1 MTVVTRAPGRSVR
14 SRLKSRKSVSRLS
27 AKELKTLRTA
37 WAAFVDLPD
46 DRGFQYY
53 AGWHGVP
60 FGWCGR
66 HDGDPF
72 FLPWHRA
79 YLYHF
84 ELALQDR
91 DPSRSV
97 TLPWWNWVDEAGIPA
112 AYDARSVAGKPNP
125 LFASPIA
132 PFASKRRPEWP
143 RRTIREVGAN
153 PGPIPP
159 PLRERWDWV
168 MEPTSYT
175 EFSRRITLLHNNIH
189 GWVGGSM
196 GQVDW
201 AAYDPIF
208 WAHHAMVDRLWRIWQ
223 HRNPGA
229 LPPADILDAPL
240 QLGKPPILT
249 VRQTLDV
256 KRLGY
261 DYAVSS
267 ATVSGNR

>member
-1 MTVVTRAPGRSVR
+1 MTVVTRAPGRPVR
-14 SRLKSRKSVSRLS
+14 SRLKHRKSVSKLS
-27 AKELKTLRTA
+27 NDELRALRSA
-37 WAAFVDLPD
+37 WSAFAAIQD
-46 DRGFQYY
+46 DRGFQYH

-79 YLYHF
+79 YLFHF

-91 DPSRSV
+91 DPSHGV
-97 TLPWWNWVDEAGIPA
+97 TLPWWDWINEPGIPD
-112 AYDARSVAGKPNP
+112 AYEARTIGGKQNP
-125 LFASPIA
+125 LYASAIA
-132 PFASKRRPEWP
+132 PYATKRRPNWP
-143 RRTIREVGAN
+143 RRTKRAVGAN
-153 PGPIPP
+153 QGTLPP
-159 PLRERWDWV
+159 PLGDRWDWV
-168 MEPTSYT
+168 MEPTSYM

-196 GQVDW
+196 GEVDW

-223 HRNPGA
+223 HGNPGA
-229 LPPADILDAPL
+229 LPPVDILDAPL
-240 QLGKPPILT
+240 QLGKAPILT
-249 VRQTLDV
+249 VRQTIDV

-267 ATVSGNR
+267 ETVPGNR

>member
-1 MTVVTRAPGRSVR
+1 MTLVTRAPGRPVR
-14 SRLKSRKSVSRLS
+14 SRLKHRKSVSKLRS
-27 AKELKTLRTA
+27 VELRALRSA
-37 WAAFVDLPD
+37 WASFAEIQD

-60 FGWCGR
+60 FGWCGS

-91 DPSRSV
+91 DPKHGV
-97 TLPWWNWVDEAGIPA
+97 TLPWWDWIDEPGIPD
-112 AYDARSVAGKPNP
+112 AYKARTIGRRPNP
-125 LFASPIA
+125 LFASAIA
-132 PFASKRRPEWP
+132 PYATKRRPNWP
-143 RRTIREVGAN
+143 RRTTRAVGAN
-153 PGPIPP
+153 PGTRPP
-159 PLRERWDWV
+159 PLRDGWDWV
-168 MEPTSYT
+168 MEPTSYM

-208 WAHHAMVDRLWRIWQ
+208 WAHHGMVDRLWRVWQ

-229 LPPADILDAPL
+229 LPPVDILDTPL
-240 QLGKPPILT
+240 QLGKPPVLT
-249 VRQTLDV
+249 VRQTIDV

-267 ATVSGNR
+267 ATVPGNR